1 VPQPKQ
7 DVDWEAMGFNLTKT
21 DFMYVANTPK
31 GSDFS
36 RYTTPFSAFSLY
48 FIYFIFSYLTP
59 SCACACGSGVGPNYS

>member
-7 DVDWEAMGFNLTKT
+7 DVDWEAMGFTLTKT

-36 RYTTPFSAFSLY
+36 RYSTPFLRLLSLP
-48 FIYFIFSYLTP
+48 FIHLFFRI
-59 SCACACGSGVGPNYS
+59 